1 MRVPIRNPPDVP
13 ATAAEH
19 DADVPGERSRH
30 RRQRSGDVGNVNL
43 KQGSQQMS
51 AHLTV
56 YSMAIAAERPLL
68 LRAADQARH
77 AADAEVA
84 LGRGT
89 DRLPRRIGSALR
101 RLWWSGV
108 TADHWAGSG
117 PGGRRAIGQP
127 AG

>member
-1 MRVPIRNPPDVP
+1 MRSPIRNPPDVP

-30 RRQRSGDVGNVNL
+30 RHQRSGDAGNL

-56 YSMAIAAERPLL
+56 YAMAIAAERPLH
-68 LRAADQARH
+68 LRAVDQARL
-77 AADAEVA
+77 AAEADAA

-89 DRLPRRIGSALR
+89 DTLLRRISSVLLR
-101 RLWWSGV
+101 PWWSRIAAARW
-108 TADHWAGSG
+108 TGSG
-117 PGGRRAIGQP
+117 SDAFSVVGQP
-127 AG
+127 AS